1 MTWMQQGTDSMP
13 AKIVAAIAAAFLLG
27 SAGLNHAIVLS
38 LDRFAALHSGAPFD
52 YLDWIR
58 LMLWAAL
65 GNMLGGI
72 GLISMLR
79 LAQLRR
85 TNGRTNQPDP
95 RRTPEGRFG
104 GMVVRSLPATETG
117 PMPRREQAQQ
127 RLLVTVLFTDIVAS
141 TERAAAVGDKRWRQ
155 LVGAHHALIRR
166 ELKRHHGREIDTAGD
181 GFFATFDQPADAI
194 RCAEA
199 IVNGVK
205 RLGIE
210 VRAGIHMGEVE
221 VIGPKVGGIAVHIGA
236 RVMAKAGPG
245 QVVVSST
252 VRDLMSGSDLRFE
265 DLGVQELKGVPAQ
278 WRLYAIEPSGPPS
291 PEDVRADAAEE
302 EEARSRRSPKRL
314 GVLATALVVLAAA
327 SVALILGHRSGGGGF
342 VVAANTVARIDP
354 TSGKVAGGATV
365 GTTPT
370 TIAYGDGT
378 LWVGNFDD
386 RTLQLVDVSSG
397 NAGSAFGGLT
407 GNPTALAVGYGY
419 VWVTVFQGGA
429 LRIDPRQHNAASP
442 VDVGTGAQGISVGL
456 GSVWITNSQDDTLL
470 RIDPASNPPRVAQA
484 IPLDAGSSPV
494 GVAVGAGSVWVAE
507 NLKGA
512 VVRVDPVTGQI
523 QQTIHLLRGNPEQL
537 AFGDGY
543 LWASNPSDDSV
554 MRVDPRT
561 NSGFTITS
569 VGNGP
574 RGIAAGPAGVWVA
587 NSLDGTAAE
596 IEGTR
601 VVRRVE
607 LGSAFSVDA
616 VAETPGAV
624 WVTVHSP
631 S

>member
-1 MTWMQQGTDSMP
+1 VKE
-13 AKIVAAIAAAFLLG
+13 A
-27 SAGLNHAIVLS
+27 HAS
-38 LDRFAALHSGAPFD
+38 
-52 YLDWIR
+52 
-58 LMLWAAL
+58 
-65 GNMLGGI
+65 
-72 GLISMLR
+72 
-79 LAQLRR
+79 
-85 TNGRTNQPDP
+85 
-95 RRTPEGRFG
+95 
-104 GMVVRSLPATETG
+104 
-117 PMPRREQAQQ
+117 
-127 RLLVTVLFTDIVAS
+127 
-141 TERAAAVGDKRWRQ
+141 
-155 LVGAHHALIRR
+155 
-166 ELKRHHGREIDTAGD
+166 
-181 GFFATFDQPADAI
+181 
-194 RCAEA
+194 
-199 IVNGVK
+199 
-205 RLGIE
+205 
-210 VRAGIHMGEVE
+210 
-221 VIGPKVGGIAVHIGA
+221 
-236 RVMAKAGPG
+236 
-245 QVVVSST
+245 
-252 VRDLMSGSDLRFE
+252 
-265 DLGVQELKGVPAQ
+265 
-278 WRLYAIEPSGPPS
+278 
-291 PEDVRADAAEE
+291 
-302 EEARSRRSPKRL
+302 
-314 GVLATALVVLAAA
+314 
-327 SVALILGHRSGGGGF
+327 
-342 VVAANTVARIDP
+342 
-354 TSGKVAGGATV
+354 
-365 GTTPT
+365 
-370 TIAYGDGT
+370 
-378 LWVGNFDD
+378 
-386 RTLQLVDVSSG
+386 
-397 NAGSAFGGLT
+397 
-407 GNPTALAVGYGY
+407 
-419 VWVTVFQGGA
+419 
-429 LRIDPRQHNAASP
+429 
-442 VDVGTGAQGISVGL
+442 AQGISVGL